1 MAGNEGHF
9 ELGGFCIGRD
19 FGGGDVEKAASADDD
34 FVLFGVVGKF
44 VREEADDFAGFF
56 GDAAGDFDIARAA
69 KGIVEVFLG
78 ETLVWGEGGASKTF
92 FEEELTF
99 ERFEIGEGMNVIAE
113 EAVEISA
120 AVGEEVDFG
129 RRGGGDG
136 LIDSFDVFAGGLEGF
151 GGLRAKEVVV
161 PLIAGDGVDEA
172 VIIAGVVFEG
182 GFVFVDQG
190 GVDELGIGIA
200 EGVEVERIL
209 EIVKVA
215 VGGVEE
221 EIFYVTHA
229 AGAFDG
235 AEVEGAG

>member
-9 ELGGFCIGRD
+9 ELGGFCVVGD

-221 EIFYVTHA
+221 EIFYVTHT